1 MRRGWATAAFLFLA
15 VSLFFY
21 DFSVYA
27 KATRRQAGAV
37 KKVRKAGLN
46 PVKNKK
52 TEKSS
57 SGVQDKDSATNKK
70 DGSRH
75 LGGGKK
81 RAAAT
86 SGGGSGSSTSTKRA
100 AVGSK
105 RAASNGGKSAR
116 FSRSSRFAG
125 LVKSA
130 GSGEAKLT
138 GNPCPVD
145 KLVGYDSAAQT
156 YYSKKDV
163 ACDAPEHT
171 EFVMEMF
178 LVGWQNIIRK
188 QKRII

>member
-1 MRRGWATAAFLFLA
+1 MHVMCQLYFGRNKMRKGLKLLVVFLGIFVFFESSSVLLA
-15 VSLFFY
+15 
-21 DFSVYA
+21 
-27 KATRRQAGAV
+27 KKHRQGGT
-37 KKVRKAGLN
+37 KPTVRK
-46 PVKNKK
+46 P
-52 TEKSS
+52 S
-57 SGVQDKDSATNKK
+57 SGGVKDKNPTPKK

-105 RAASNGGKSAR
+105 RAASSGGKSAR
-116 FSRSSRFAG
+116 FSRSSRLAG